1 MRYIVTEINMEKKSP
16 SIVILTVIVVVTAL
30 AIPMLPGITAA
41 DNSNSIS
48 KEIQWCC
55 SYIENDKD
63 NSHTLSIPII
73 DIKSNFII

>member
-1 MRYIVTEINMEKKSP
+1 MLVTEINMEKKSP